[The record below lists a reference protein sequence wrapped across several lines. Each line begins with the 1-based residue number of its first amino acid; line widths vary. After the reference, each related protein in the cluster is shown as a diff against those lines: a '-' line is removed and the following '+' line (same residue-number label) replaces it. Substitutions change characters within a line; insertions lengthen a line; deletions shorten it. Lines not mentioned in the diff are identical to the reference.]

1 MRLSLSSLSETREFL
16 VKTKKVPISL
26 FSGRDKLITTGV
38 LFSFLLLLLQSL
50 FLLLVYRSL
59 PRELPLFYSRPFG
72 QEQLGTRIML
82 WLLPSLALILFLLN
96 LFIAKKV
103 SSFITMGRILV
114 FTGVSVCI
122 LLLIT
127 QFKIITS

>member
-1 MRLSLSSLSETREFL
+1 MRLSLGKLSETREFL
-16 VKTKKVPISL
+16 VKTKKVPLSL
-26 FSGRDKLITTGV
+26 FAGRDKLITTGV

-72 QEQLGTRIML
+72 QEQLGSRFML
-82 WLLPSLALILFLLN
+82 WILPALSLVFFLLN
-96 LFIAKKV
+96 LFIAKKL
-103 SSFITMGRILV
+103 SSYMTIGRILI
-114 FTGVSVCI
+114 FTGVSVSL